1 MMDAGMIWNTILSL
15 FVPLA
20 IFVIRGL
27 YAKMD
32 KMNDMISRTRE
43 QYATREELQK
53 VMDLLHRLEDK
64 LDRVLERRDG

>member
-1 MMDAGMIWNTILSL
+1 MMDAGMIWNAILSL
-15 FVPLA
+15 FVPMA